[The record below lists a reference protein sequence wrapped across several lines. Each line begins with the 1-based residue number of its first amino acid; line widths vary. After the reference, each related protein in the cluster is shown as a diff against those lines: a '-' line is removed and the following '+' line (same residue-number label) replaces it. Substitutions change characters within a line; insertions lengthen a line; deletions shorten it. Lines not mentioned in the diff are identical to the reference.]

1 MESGNERSLR
11 IDSNVERGRAVRI
24 TVDGEAIPAYEG
36 ESVAA
41 AMMAS
46 GRRVFRHAEPAPQ
59 PAKNGPAGDP
69 AHAPQQAKNGLAGD
83 PAHAPQQAK
92 NGLAGDPAHGGGP
105 RGVFCGMGI
114 CNECMVTV
122 ADVGHVRACIAT
134 VRDGMRV
141 STAGE

>member
-11 IDSNVERGRAVRI
+11 IDSNVERGRPVRI

-59 PAKNGPAGDP
+59 
-69 AHAPQQAKNGLAGD
+69 QAKNGLAGD

-92 NGLAGDPAHGGGP
+92 DGLAGDPAHGGGP
-105 RGVFCGMGI
+105 RGIFCGMGI

-122 ADVGHVRACIAT
+122 AEVGHVRACIAT

>member
-59 PAKNGPAGDP
+59 
-69 AHAPQQAKNGLAGD
+69 
-83 PAHAPQQAK
+83 QAK

-122 ADVGHVRACIAT
+122 ADVGHVRACMAT

-141 STAGE
+141 STVGE

>member
-83 PAHAPQQAK
+83 PAH
-92 NGLAGDPAHGGGP
+92 GGGP

>member
-1 MESGNERSLR
+1 MKEATHKEGKGMESGNERSLR

-41 AMMAS
+41 AMLAS
-46 GRRVFRHAEPAPQ
+46 GRRVFRHAEH
-59 PAKNGPAGDP
+59 D
-69 AHAPQQAKNGLAGD
+69 
-83 PAHAPQQAK
+83 
-92 NGLAGDPAHGGGP
+92 GP

-122 ADVGHVRACIAT
+122 ADLGHVRACIAT

-141 STAGE
+141 STQ

>member
-1 MESGNERSLR
+1 MESGNEGSLR

-36 ESVAA
+36 ESLAA
-41 AMMAS
+41 AMLAS
-46 GRRVFRHAEPAPQ
+46 GRRVFRHAEP
-59 PAKNGPAGDP
+59 
-69 AHAPQQAKNGLAGD
+69 
-83 PAHAPQQAK
+83 
-92 NGLAGDPAHGGGP
+92 GGQP

-122 ADVGHVRACIAT
+122 AELGHVRACIAT

-141 STAGE
+141 STLSESE